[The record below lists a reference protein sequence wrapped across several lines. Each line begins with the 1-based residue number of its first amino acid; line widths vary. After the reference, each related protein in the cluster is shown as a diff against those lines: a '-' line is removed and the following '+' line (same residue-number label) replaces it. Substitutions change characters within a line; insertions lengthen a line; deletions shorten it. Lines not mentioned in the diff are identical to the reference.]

1 MFLWRRALRSA
12 SNAGGSWGFSS
23 TSVSGAGSGA
33 GPADGSGAGAGIVGL
48 ENGALAI
55 VGSV

>member
-33 GPADGSGAGAGIVGL
+33 GAGIVGL